1 MVAWPDPD
9 EPDELLVFH
18 VPKALMA
25 DEGTAVQLYAGQDG
39 AGGLTMSTVSNASGI
54 TGVMQLA
61 SSGKFRQVSGWVS
74 LSSSDDQTTL
84 LGSIPSA
91 MDTPSAAY
99 KSPAVVYTEG
109 NMISPC
115 FVSIDINRSLW
126 VTLSADF
133 EYSTASVQVMFVLPY
148 QTL

>member
-25 DEGTAVQLYAGQDG
+25 DNGTAVQLYAGQDG
-39 AGGLTMSTVSNASGI
+39 AGDLTMSTVSNASGI
-54 TGVMQLA
+54 LGTMQLA

-74 LSSSDDQTTL
+74 LSKSDNQNTL

-91 MDTPSAAY
+91 TDTPSAAY
-99 KSPAVVYTEG
+99 KGPAVVYKG
-109 NMISPC
+109 SRISSC
-115 FVSIDINRSLW
+115 FVSIDVTRSIL
-126 VTLSADF
+126 VTLSDDF
-133 EYSTASVQVMFVLPY
+133 EYSTDSVQVMFVLPY
-148 QTL
+148 QTM